1 MPTTEKLHQVALAL
15 VPGVGDVLIRNLI
28 SHCGSAEAVFKTSLG
43 KLVKI
48 RGIGQSL
55 TGVIQ
60 QKSTFAA
67 AEQILKTAEAQSTQL
82 LFYTDDTYPHRLKRL
97 YDAPALLFYRGT
109 ADLNAVRTL
118 ALVGTRQATEAGK
131 RLTEEI
137 VEGLAPYQP
146 LVVSGLA
153 FGIDIAAH
161 RAALKLGLPTVA
173 VMASGVDI
181 VYPSAHQKT
190 AKQML
195 ETGAGGLLS
204 EHAFGIQPDPR
215 FFLARNRII
224 AGLSDGVIVVESASR
239 GGALSTAEYA
249 NNYHRDVFAV
259 PGHLKSPLSEGCN
272 ALIRA
277 NKAQIFT
284 GIRDVVETLNW
295 DDEPGTRP
303 ASAPPEIDYS
313 QFTDEETQVLS
324 LLRARP
330 ELHVDDLSWQAQIAM
345 NRLASLLLNLEFQG
359 FIRSLP
365 GKRYAL
371 V

>member
-1 MPTTEKLHQVALAL
+1 MNSSEKFHQVALAL
-15 VPGVGDVLIRNLI
+15 VPGVGDVLIRNLV
-28 SHCGSAEAVFKTSLG
+28 SYCGSAEAVFKTSLG
-43 KLVKI
+43 KLLRI
-48 RGIGQSL
+48 RGIGQNL
-55 TGVIQ
+55 TGAIQ
-60 QKSTFAA
+60 QRSTFAA
-67 AEQILKTAEAQSTQL
+67 AEQILKTAEATGTQV
-82 LFYTDDTYPHRLKRL
+82 LFYTDDAYPHRLKRL

-109 ADLNAVRTL
+109 ADLNASRTL
-118 ALVGTRQATEAGK
+118 SLVGTRQATETGK
-131 RLTEEI
+131 RIAEEI
-137 VEGLAPYQP
+137 VEGLAPYGP

-161 RAALKLGLPTVA
+161 RAALKAHLPTLGV
-173 VMASGVDI
+173 VASGVDI
-181 VYPSAHQKT
+181 IYPAAHQKT

-195 ETGAGGLLS
+195 ESGGLMS
-204 EHAFGIQPDPR
+204 EHAFGTQPDPR

-224 AGLSDGVIVVESASR
+224 AGLSDAVIVVESARR

-259 PGHLKSPLSEGCN
+259 PGSLKSPSSEGCN
-272 ALIRA
+272 ALIKA

-284 GIRDVVETLNW
+284 GIGDVVEALNW
-295 DDEPGTRP
+295 DAEPGTSP
-303 ASAPPEIDYS
+303 ATAPPELDHS
-313 QFTDEETQVLS
+313 QFTDEESQVLA

-330 ELHVDDLSWQAQIAM
+330 ELHVDDLSWQSQIAM

-359 FIRSLP
+359 FVRSLP